1 MLGSSRVN
9 YSLTFLNETSNVEDK
24 IESALIMKL
33 KELADILGLSQTTV
47 SRALNGYPEVREATR
62 KRVMEVALAH
72 NYKAD
77 TRAKGLATGRSMA
90 IGHVIPLSTHHEMVN
105 PVFADFIAGAG
116 EIYSRDGYDI
126 LLSVVAD
133 VDEENAYRKFSSS
146 RSIDGVIVHG
156 PHADDPRIAL
166 LKSLE
171 IPFVVHGRA
180 GDNEESYNW
189 VDVNN
194 RHSFLRAT
202 EFLLDLG
209 HKRIALLNGLE
220 SMDFARRRR
229 EGYCA
234 ALEARDILPDQI
246 LMVSGEM
253 TEELGFRNAKQ
264 MLAESSPPTAF
275 LVSSMSMAI
284 GARRAIDDAGKKMGR
299 DVSVVIHDDDLSYLK
314 NGSDIPIFTAAR
326 SAVRQAGRL
335 CAEMLLEI
343 IANPDPEYRHILLES
358 ELMVGMSTGPAPIQD

>member
-1 MLGSSRVN
+1 
-9 YSLTFLNETSNVEDK
+9 
-24 IESALIMKL
+24 MKL
-33 KELADILGLSQTTV
+33 KELAKILDLSQTTV

-72 NYKAD
+72 NYKPD

-90 IGHVIPLSTHHEMVN
+90 IGHVIPLSTQHEMVN

-116 EIYSRDGYDI
+116 EIYSSNGYDI

-133 VDEENAYRKFSSS
+133 VDEENAYRKFRSS
-146 RSIDGVIVHG
+146 RSVDGVIVHG
-156 PHADDPRIAL
+156 PHADDPRIDL

-180 GDNEESYNW
+180 GENEDRYSW

-209 HKRIALLNGLE
+209 HRKIALLNGLE

-229 EGYCA
+229 EGYEA
-234 ALEARDILPDQI
+234 ALLARDIKPNPI
-246 LMVSGEM
+246 SMVSGEM
-253 TEELGFRNAKQ
+253 TEEQGYRNAKR
-264 MLAESSPPTAF
+264 MLAESTPPTAF
-275 LVSSMSMAI
+275 LVSSMNMTI
-284 GARRAIDDAGKKMGR
+284 GVRRAIGEAGKTLGR
-299 DVSVVIHDDDLSYLK
+299 DVSVVIHDDDISYLK
-314 NGSDIPIFTAAR
+314 NGDDIPIFTAAR
-326 SAVRQAGRL
+326 SPVRQAGRL

-343 IANPDPEYRHILLES
+343 IADPDQSSRNILLES
-358 ELMVGMSTGPAPIQD
+358 ELMVGMSTGPAPIKG

>member
-1 MLGSSRVN
+1 
-9 YSLTFLNETSNVEDK
+9 LTVQINFSKVIEDF
-24 IESALIMKL
+24 ESALNMKL
-33 KELADILGLSQTTV
+33 KELAEILGLSQTTV

-72 NYKAD
+72 NYKPD

-90 IGHVIPLSTHHEMVN
+90 IGHVIPLSTQHEMVN

-116 EIYSRDGYDI
+116 EVYSRNGYDI
-126 LLSVVAD
+126 MLSVVAD

-156 PHADDPRIAL
+156 PHADDPRIEL
-166 LKSLE
+166 LKELG

-180 GDNEESYNW
+180 GDNEDRYYW

-194 RHSFLRAT
+194 RHSFQRGT
-202 EFLLDLG
+202 ELLLDLG
-209 HKRIALLNGLE
+209 HRRIALLNGIE

-229 EGYCA
+229 EGYEA
-234 ALEARDILPDQI
+234 ALIARNIALASD
-246 LMVSGEM
+246 LMISGEM
-253 TEELGFRNAKQ
+253 TEGMGYQNTKL
-264 MLAESSPPTAF
+264 MLAKSTPPTAF

-284 GARRAIDDAGKKMGR
+284 GARRAIGEAGKQLGR

-314 NGSDIPIFTAAR
+314 NGNDIPIFTAAR
-326 SAVRQAGRL
+326 SPVRQAGRL
-335 CAEMLLEI
+335 CAEMLLDI
-343 IANPDPEYRHILLES
+343 IDNPDQDYRHILLES
-358 ELMVGMSTGPAPIQD
+358 ELMIGMSTGPAPAED